1 MNEMVCDLPRTQTLW
16 FAYLAKKIFNKKK
29 VFTLVKLESM
39 STRALQ
45 NLFQTPEKR

>member
-1 MNEMVCDLPRTQTLW
+1 MNEMVRNLPRTQKLW

-29 VFTLVKLESM
+29 VFILVKLESM

-45 NLFQTPEKR
+45 NLFWTLEKQ

>member
-1 MNEMVCDLPRTQTLW
+1 MNEMVRDLSGTQTLW

-39 STRALQ
+39 SIRALQ
-45 NLFQTPEKR
+45 NLF